1 MEVKALHNK
10 VVVSEIVKEP
20 TTTSGIILSGGTDG
34 SSTEGLVIGTG
45 PDVKDVCVGNKVLL
59 NWSKAAQIA
68 GYGVFVVSE
77 DEIIAI
83 IEE

>member
-10 VVVSEIVKEP
+10 LVLRQIEKEP
-20 TTTSGIILSGGTDG
+20 VTTSGIILSGGTDG

-45 PDVKDVCVGNKVLL
+45 PDVIEVRVGDKVLA
-59 NWSKAAQIA
+59 NWSKANHIGGTDAYVIA
-68 GYGVFVVSE
+68 E
-77 DEIIAI
+77 DHIIAI